1 MISDEDKD
9 KVRAATDLVELVQ
22 ETVELK
28 PRGSEFWGCCPFHGE
43 KTPSFHIIPSTQ
55 VWHCFGCGEG
65 GDVFTYTM
73 KRENLSF
80 PDSIRYLAERAG
92 IEISDEGPA
101 RKGAKRSRLIDVC
114 EETSQFFHTMLM
126 RGKDGRGRE
135 YCSHRGLSAD
145 VCRRYR
151 LGYSVGRNTL
161 VAHLSQKGFT
171 PREMIDANVAFT
183 GRGGGLVDRFYERV
197 MFPIFDEQGKCI
209 AFGGRITGDGE
220 PKYLN
225 TSETPLFHKKRNL
238 YGFNWAKEHIV
249 AQGEAVV
256 VEGYTD
262 CIACWEAGLGNVVA
276 TLGTALTEHHVKTLT
291 RFAKKIIYLF
301 DGDAAGQKA
310 AERAIQFIEKDS
322 VDLRCV
328 ILPDNL
334 DPNDF
339 VHQFGGQALRDMLD
353 ASVPLMDFVYRKL
366 EERSDTSTP
375 GGRARALEDA
385 CRLIYPL
392 RSSYVID
399 TYFMQIA
406 DRLGVDVD
414 MVRDVAPRVFRDVQK
429 EEEASARRAERYERQ
444 RRDRESSSYR
454 SDASRSRSGSLVA
467 PAASQGA
474 WSMTGSI
481 ALADV
486 ASAPVDGGEPYDYV
500 PLDAYEDAPYADEAP
515 YPDAGEAYAPAPAHQ
530 FAVALTDLERRSLAC
545 ERELLTLLTAYPDDF
560 RPNAERITE
569 IEWVEPRNET
579 IAWAVLATP
588 EGTSP
593 QDVMAAARAVCP
605 DAAQRVSAG
614 TIDATS
620 KHPTQTNIAFLLDS
634 LELFTLRRRM
644 KASQSKLRSD
654 KNLTAE
660 ERRAMA
666 IQATQDAARAREL
679 AKAVEGVADPFRNL

>member
-1 MISDEDKD
+1 MITDEDKD
-9 KVRAATDLVELVQ
+9 KVRSATDLVELVQ

-65 GDVFTYTM
+65 GDVFTYVM

-101 RKGAKRSRLIDVC
+101 RKGTKRSRLIDVC

-135 YCSHRGLSAD
+135 YCSGRGLSAD

-161 VAHLSQKGFT
+161 VSHLSQKGFT
-171 PREMIDANVAFT
+171 PREMIDANVAFS
-183 GRGGGLVDRFYERV
+183 GRGGGLVDRFFERV

-209 AFGGRITGDGE
+209 AFGGRIIGDGE

-225 TSETPLFHKKRNL
+225 TSETPVFHKKRNL

-249 AQGEAVV
+249 ARGEAVV

-291 RFAKKIIYLF
+291 RFAKRIVYLF

-334 DPNDF
+334 DPNDY
-339 VHQFGGQALRDMLD
+339 VRTYGGDALREMLD
-353 ASVPLMDFVYRKL
+353 ASEPLMDFVYRKL

-406 DRLGVDVD
+406 DRIGVDVD
-414 MVRDVAPRVFRDVQK
+414 MVRDVAPRVFRDVQR
-429 EEEASARRAERYERQ
+429 EEEASARRAERYEKQ
-444 RRDRESSSYR
+444 RRDRDSSSYR
-454 SDASRSRSGSLVA
+454 PEASGTVAAVGGPSSTQGTWSLTRASSAALPPA
-467 PAASQGA
+467 PA
-474 WSMTGSI
+474 
-481 ALADV
+481 
-486 ASAPVDGGEPYDYV
+486 DGEEPYDYV
-500 PLDAYEDAPYADEAP
+500 PLDAYDSASYSEGDAPYD
-515 YPDAGEAYAPAPAHQ
+515 DAGFSAAPPSHPLAS
-530 FAVALTDLERRSLAC
+530 ALTDLERRSLAC

-560 RPNAERITE
+560 RPNADRITE
-569 IEWVEPRNET
+569 IEWVEPRNES

-593 QDVMAAARAVCP
+593 QEVMAAARAVCP
-605 DAAQRVSAG
+605 EAAQLVSAG
-614 TIDATS
+614 TIDAMS

-654 KNLTAE
+654 RSLSAE
-660 ERRAMA
+660 ERRSMA

-679 AKAVEGVADPFRNL
+679 AKAVEDVADPFRNL

>member
-1 MISDEDKD
+1 MITDEDKD
-9 KVRAATDLVELVQ
+9 KVRSATDLVELVQ

-65 GDVFTYTM
+65 GDVFTYVM

-101 RKGAKRSRLIDVC
+101 RKGTKRSRLIDVC

-135 YCSHRGLSAD
+135 YCSGRGLSAD

-161 VAHLSQKGFT
+161 VSHLSQKGFT
-171 PREMIDANVAFT
+171 PREMIDANVAFS
-183 GRGGGLVDRFYERV
+183 GRGGGLVDRFFERV

-209 AFGGRITGDGE
+209 AFGGRIIGDGE

-225 TSETPLFHKKRNL
+225 TSETPVFHKKRNL

-249 AQGEAVV
+249 ARGEAVV

-291 RFAKKIIYLF
+291 RFAKRIVYLF

-334 DPNDF
+334 DPNDY
-339 VHQFGGQALRDMLD
+339 VRTYGGDALREMLD
-353 ASVPLMDFVYRKL
+353 ASEPLMDFVYRKL

-399 TYFMQIA
+399 TYFIQIA
-406 DRLGVDVD
+406 DRIGVDVD
-414 MVRDVAPRVFRDVQK
+414 MVRDVAPRVFRDVQR
-429 EEEASARRAERYERQ
+429 EEEASARRAERYEKQ
-444 RRDRESSSYR
+444 RRDRDSSSYHPE
-454 SDASRSRSGSLVA
+454 ASGTAAAVAGPSSTQGTWSLTRASSAALPPA
-467 PAASQGA
+467 PA
-474 WSMTGSI
+474 
-481 ALADV
+481 
-486 ASAPVDGGEPYDYV
+486 DGEEPYDYV
-500 PLDAYEDAPYADEAP
+500 PLDAYDNASYAEGDAPYDDVGFSAAP
-515 YPDAGEAYAPAPAHQ
+515 PSHPLAS
-530 FAVALTDLERRSLAC
+530 ALTDLERRSLAC

-560 RPNAERITE
+560 RPNADRITE
-569 IEWVEPRNET
+569 IEWVEPRNES

-593 QDVMAAARAVCP
+593 QEVMAAARAVCP
-605 DAAQRVSAG
+605 EAAQLVSAG
-614 TIDATS
+614 TIDAMS

-654 KNLTAE
+654 RSLSAE
-660 ERRAMA
+660 ERRSMA

-679 AKAVEGVADPFRNL
+679 AKAVEDVADPFRNL

>member
-1 MISDEDKD
+1 MITDEDKD
-9 KVRAATDLVELVQ
+9 KVRSATDLVELVQ

-65 GDVFTYTM
+65 GDVFTYVM

-101 RKGAKRSRLIDVC
+101 RKGTKRSRLIDVC
-114 EETSQFFHTMLM
+114 EETSRFFHTMLM

-135 YCSHRGLSAD
+135 YCSGRGLSAD

-161 VAHLSQKGFT
+161 VSHLFQKGFT
-171 PREMIDANVAFT
+171 PREMIDANVAFS
-183 GRGGGLVDRFYERV
+183 GRGGGLVDRFFERV

-209 AFGGRITGDGE
+209 AFGGRIIGDGE

-225 TSETPLFHKKRNL
+225 TSETPVFHKKRNL

-249 AQGEAVV
+249 ARGEAVV

-291 RFAKKIIYLF
+291 RFAKRIVYLF

-334 DPNDF
+334 DPNDY
-339 VHQFGGQALRDMLD
+339 VRTYGGDALREMLD
-353 ASVPLMDFVYRKL
+353 ASEPLMDFVYRKL

-406 DRLGVDVD
+406 DRIGVDVD
-414 MVRDVAPRVFRDVQK
+414 MVRDMAPRVFRDVQR
-429 EEEASARRAERYERQ
+429 EEEASARRAERYEKQ
-444 RRDRESSSYR
+444 RRDRDSSSYR
-454 SDASRSRSGSLVA
+454 PEASGTVAAFVGPSSTQGSWSLTGAMSAAVPST
-467 PAASQGA
+467 PA
-474 WSMTGSI
+474 
-481 ALADV
+481 
-486 ASAPVDGGEPYDYV
+486 DGEEPYDYV
-500 PLDAYEDAPYADEAP
+500 PLDAYDNASYTEGDAPYD
-515 YPDAGEAYAPAPAHQ
+515 GEGFSASPPSHPLAS
-530 FAVALTDLERRSLAC
+530 ALTDLERRSLAC

-560 RPNAERITE
+560 RPNADRITE
-569 IEWVEPRNET
+569 IEWVEPRNES

-593 QDVMAAARAVCP
+593 QEVMAAARAVCP
-605 DAAQRVSAG
+605 EAAQLVSAG

-654 KNLTAE
+654 RSLSAE
-660 ERRAMA
+660 ERRSMA

-679 AKAVEGVADPFRNL
+679 AKAVEDVADPFRNL

>member
-1 MISDEDKD
+1 MITDEDKD
-9 KVRAATDLVELVQ
+9 KVRSATDLVELVQ

-28 PRGSEFWGCCPFHGE
+28 PRVSEFWGCCPFHGE

-65 GDVFTYTM
+65 GDVFTYVM

-101 RKGAKRSRLIDVC
+101 RKGTKRSRLIDVC
-114 EETSQFFHTMLM
+114 EETSRFFHTMLM

-135 YCSHRGLSAD
+135 YCSGRGLSAD

-161 VAHLSQKGFT
+161 VSHLSQKGFT
-171 PREMIDANVAFT
+171 PREMIDANVAFS
-183 GRGGGLVDRFYERV
+183 GRGGGLVDRFFERV

-209 AFGGRITGDGE
+209 AFGGRIIGDGE

-225 TSETPLFHKKRNL
+225 TSETPVFHKKRNL

-249 AQGEAVV
+249 ARGEAVV

-291 RFAKKIIYLF
+291 RFAKRIVYLF

-334 DPNDF
+334 DPNDY
-339 VHQFGGQALRDMLD
+339 VRTYGGDALREMLD
-353 ASVPLMDFVYRKL
+353 ASEPLMDFVYRKL

-406 DRLGVDVD
+406 DRIGVDVD
-414 MVRDVAPRVFRDVQK
+414 MVRDMAPRVFRDVQR
-429 EEEASARRAERYERQ
+429 EEEASARRAERYEKQ
-444 RRDRESSSYR
+444 RRDRDTSSYR
-454 SDASRSRSGSLVA
+454 PEASGTVAAVVGPSSTQGSWSLTGAMSAAVPST
-467 PAASQGA
+467 PA
-474 WSMTGSI
+474 
-481 ALADV
+481 
-486 ASAPVDGGEPYDYV
+486 DGEEPYDYV
-500 PLDAYEDAPYADEAP
+500 PLDAYDNASYTEGDAPYD
-515 YPDAGEAYAPAPAHQ
+515 GEEFSASPPSHPLAS
-530 FAVALTDLERRSLAC
+530 ALTDLERRSLAC

-560 RPNAERITE
+560 RPNADRITE
-569 IEWVEPRNET
+569 IEWVEPRNES

-593 QDVMAAARAVCP
+593 QEVMAAARAVCP
-605 DAAQRVSAG
+605 EAAQLVSAG

-654 KNLTAE
+654 RSLSAE
-660 ERRAMA
+660 ERRSMA

-679 AKAVEGVADPFRNL
+679 AKAVEDVADPFRNL

>member
-1 MISDEDKD
+1 MITDEDKD
-9 KVRAATDLVELVQ
+9 KVRSATDLVELVQ

-65 GDVFTYTM
+65 GDVFTYVM

-101 RKGAKRSRLIDVC
+101 RKGTKRSRLIDVC

-135 YCSHRGLSAD
+135 YCSGRGLSAD

-161 VAHLSQKGFT
+161 VSHLSQKGFT
-171 PREMIDANVAFT
+171 PREMIDANVAFS
-183 GRGGGLVDRFYERV
+183 GRGGGLVDRFFERV

-209 AFGGRITGDGE
+209 AFGGRIIGDGE

-225 TSETPLFHKKRNL
+225 TSETPVFHKKRNL

-249 AQGEAVV
+249 ARGEAVV

-291 RFAKKIIYLF
+291 RFAKRIVYLF

-334 DPNDF
+334 DPNDY
-339 VHQFGGQALRDMLD
+339 VRTYGGDALREMLD
-353 ASVPLMDFVYRKL
+353 ASEPLMDFVYRKL

-375 GGRARALEDA
+375 GGRVRALEDA

-406 DRLGVDVD
+406 DRIGVDVD
-414 MVRDVAPRVFRDVQK
+414 MVRDVAPRVFRDVQR
-429 EEEASARRAERYERQ
+429 EEEASARRAERYEKQ
-444 RRDRESSSYR
+444 RRDRDSSSYHPE
-454 SDASRSRSGSLVA
+454 ASGTAAAVAGPSSTQGTWSLTRASSAALPPA
-467 PAASQGA
+467 PA
-474 WSMTGSI
+474 
-481 ALADV
+481 
-486 ASAPVDGGEPYDYV
+486 DGEEPYDYV
-500 PLDAYEDAPYADEAP
+500 PLDAYDNASYAEGDAPYDDVGFSAAP
-515 YPDAGEAYAPAPAHQ
+515 PSHPLSS
-530 FAVALTDLERRSLAC
+530 ALTDLERRSLAC

-560 RPNAERITE
+560 RPNADRITE
-569 IEWVEPRNET
+569 IEWVEPRNES

-593 QDVMAAARAVCP
+593 QEVMAAARAVCP
-605 DAAQRVSAG
+605 EAAQLVSAG
-614 TIDATS
+614 TIDAMS

-654 KNLTAE
+654 KSLSAE
-660 ERRAMA
+660 ERRSMA

-679 AKAVEGVADPFRNL
+679 AKAVEDVADPFRNL

>member
-1 MISDEDKD
+1 MITDEDKD
-9 KVRAATDLVELVQ
+9 KVRSATDLVELVQ

-65 GDVFTYTM
+65 GDVFTYVM

-101 RKGAKRSRLIDVC
+101 RKGTKRSRLIDVC

-135 YCSHRGLSAD
+135 YCSGRGLSAD

-161 VAHLSQKGFT
+161 VSHLSQKGFT
-171 PREMIDANVAFT
+171 PREMIDANVAFS
-183 GRGGGLVDRFYERV
+183 GRGGGLVDRFFERV

-209 AFGGRITGDGE
+209 AFGGRIIGDGE

-225 TSETPLFHKKRNL
+225 TSETPVFHKKRNL

-249 AQGEAVV
+249 ARGEAVV

-291 RFAKKIIYLF
+291 RFAKRIVYLF

-334 DPNDF
+334 DPNDY
-339 VHQFGGQALRDMLD
+339 VRTYGGDALREMLD
-353 ASVPLMDFVYRKL
+353 ASEPLMDFVYRKL

-406 DRLGVDVD
+406 DRIGVDVD
-414 MVRDVAPRVFRDVQK
+414 MVRDVAPRVFRDVQR
-429 EEEASARRAERYERQ
+429 EEEASARRAERYEKQ
-444 RRDRESSSYR
+444 RRDRDSSSYR
-454 SDASRSRSGSLVA
+454 PEASGTTAAVGGPSSTQGTWSLTHASSAALPPA
-467 PAASQGA
+467 PA
-474 WSMTGSI
+474 
-481 ALADV
+481 
-486 ASAPVDGGEPYDYV
+486 DGEEPYDYI
-500 PLDAYEDAPYADEAP
+500 PLDAYDNASYAEGDAPYD
-515 YPDAGEAYAPAPAHQ
+515 DAGFSAAPPSHPLAS
-530 FAVALTDLERRSLAC
+530 ALTDLERRSLAC

-560 RPNAERITE
+560 RPNADRITE
-569 IEWVEPRNET
+569 IEWVEPRNES

-593 QDVMAAARAVCP
+593 QEVMAAARAVCP
-605 DAAQRVSAG
+605 EAAQLVSAG
-614 TIDATS
+614 TIDAMS

-654 KNLTAE
+654 RSLSAE
-660 ERRAMA
+660 ERRSMA

-679 AKAVEGVADPFRNL
+679 AKAVEDVADPFRNL